1 MFNLSPGG
9 SYSGYSSCSV
19 EENLLA
25 EEELD
30 KILSELAAIADLET
44 EQTKQNKGNI
54 N

>member
-1 MFNLSPGG
+1 M
-9 SYSGYSSCSV
+9 
-19 EENLLA
+19 EESLLA

-44 EQTKQNKGNI
+44 KLSEQTKENKGNI

>member
-1 MFNLSPGG
+1 MTSGG
-9 SYSGYSSCSV
+9 GSCSV

-44 EQTKQNKGNI
+44 KLETEQTKEKKGNI